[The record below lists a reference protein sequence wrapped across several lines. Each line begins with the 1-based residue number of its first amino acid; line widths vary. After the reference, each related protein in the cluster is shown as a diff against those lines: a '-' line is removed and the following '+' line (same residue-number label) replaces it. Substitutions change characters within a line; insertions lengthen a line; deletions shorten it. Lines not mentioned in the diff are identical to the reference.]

1 MLHIIKHHR
10 SLAEA
15 LLYSIEGDYILLL
28 EDAVYAALPEH
39 KSHALIANKRNV
51 FCLLEDV
58 VARGLTS
65 PEEAINLDEVTLV
78 DFTGFVDLTAKQ
90 AQSLTWD

>member
-15 LLYSIEGDYILLL
+15 LLYSTESDDILLL

-39 KSHALIANKRNV
+39 KSHALIADKRNV
-51 FCLLEDV
+51 FCLSEDV
-58 VARGLTS
+58 VARGLTLS
-65 PEEAINLDEVTLV
+65 KEATSFNEVTLV
-78 DFTGFVDLTAKQ
+78 DFTGFVYLTEKQ
-90 AQSLTWD
+90 AQSFTWD

>member
-1 MLHIIKHHR
+1 MLHIIKHPR

-15 LLYSIEGDYILLL
+15 LLYSTESDDILLL

-39 KSHALIANKRNV
+39 KSHALIVDKRNV
-51 FCLLEDV
+51 FCLSEDA
-58 VARGLTS
+58 VARGLKL
-65 PEEAINLDEVTLV
+65 PKEATNLNEVRLV
-78 DFTGFVDLTAKQ
+78 DFMGFVDLTAKQ